1 MREMRTSERNP
12 FWEALCDSGRR
23 PFAVELDPPELADTA
38 EYMRKAAELREGGAD
53 IITLAD
59 SPVARPRM
67 DSSLLACKLQ
77 RELGAEALPHLACRD
92 RNLNAA
98 RALLLGLCAEGVRNV
113 LIVTGDPIPQREREK
128 IKGVYNLNS
137 RKMIGYVSQLGQTVL
152 PRPFRVFGAL
162 NVNARSFPIQLDLAR
177 DKEANGA
184 EGFLTQPILTEQ
196 ALEHLRLARETL
208 KGKILGGIMPI
219 VSQRNALF
227 MHNEIAGISVDE
239 KIIERYAG
247 LTREEA
253 EELAVEISVDFARRM
268 RPWVDGYYLVT
279 PFGRTA
285 LIARIMEKIRQDEQP
300 DGIC

>member
-1 MREMRTSERNP
+1 MRETETQNP
-12 FWEALCDSGRR
+12 FWEALCDPARR

-38 EYMRKAAELREGGAD
+38 DYMRKAAALRDAGAD

-59 SPVARPRM
+59 CPVARPRM

-77 RELGAEALPHLACRD
+77 RELGVEALPHLACRD

-98 RALLLGLCAEGVRNV
+98 RALLLGLCAEGVQNV
-113 LIVTGDPIPQREREK
+113 LIVMGDPIPRAEREAV
-128 IKGVYNLNS
+128 KGVYNLNS
-137 RKMIGYVSQLGQTVL
+137 RKMISYVSRLGQTEL

-162 NVNARSFPIQLDLAR
+162 NVNARSFPIQLNLA
-177 DKEANGA
+177 KEKEENGA
-184 EGFLTQPILTEQ
+184 EGFLTQPILSEE
-196 ALEHLRLARETL
+196 ALEHLKLARETL

-227 MHNEIAGISVDE
+227 MHNEIAGISVDG

-247 LTREEA
+247 LAREEA
-253 EELAVEISVDFARRM
+253 EDLAVEISVDFARRM

-285 LIARIMEKIRQDEQP
+285 LIAGIMERIRQDEQP

>member
-1 MREMRTSERNP
+1 MREIQAERNL
-12 FWEALCDSGRR
+12 FWEALCDPARR
-23 PFAVELDPPELADTA
+23 PFAVELDSPELADTEA
-38 EYMRKAAELREGGAD
+38 YMRKAAELRDCGAD

-59 SPVARPRM
+59 CPVARPRM

-77 RELGAEALPHLACRD
+77 RELGVEALPHLACRD

-113 LIVTGDPIPQREREK
+113 LIVMGDPIPRASRDE

-137 RKMIGYVSQLGQTVL
+137 RKMIGYVSELGRTAL

-162 NVNARSFPIQLDLAR
+162 NVNAHSFPIQLDLAK

-184 EGFLTQPILTEQ
+184 EGFLTQPVLSER
-196 ALEHLRLARETL
+196 ALDNLKLAREVL
-208 KGKILGGIMPI
+208 KGKLLGGIIPI
-219 VSQRNALF
+219 VSRKNALY
-227 MHNEIAGISVDE
+227 MNSEIAGITVDDQ
-239 KIIERYAG
+239 IIERYAG

-253 EELAVEISVDFARRM
+253 EELAVELSADFARRM
-268 RPWVDGYYLVT
+268 RPYVDGYYLVT

-285 LIARIMEKIRQDEQP
+285 LIARIMDRIRQDEEA
-300 DGIC
+300 D